1 MTNTRLVIS
10 LTAPKY
16 KRVRPTLDTNN
27 KGRKEKEMSK
37 KNKKSRKLEKERLK
51 IVEKC
56 IQPSI
61 LTMLKVVSVEDL
73 AKLVRE
79 INSDE

>member
-1 MTNTRLVIS
+1 
-10 LTAPKY
+10 
-16 KRVRPTLDTNN
+16 
-27 KGRKEKEMSK
+27 MSK
-37 KNKKSRKLEKERLK
+37 KNKKSRKNEKERLK
-51 IVEKC
+51 IVKKC